1 MINTQYINLN
11 MTPSGV
17 MPVLYC
23 SQYDIGR
30 PLGVVVYN
38 GGEQV
43 DLSSYTVAIEATRTD
58 GTAITAAVA
67 VDGNIGAFVTSATMT
82 NKADKYPAKL
92 VIFDAYGQRVASLAF
107 VMCITPA
114 AMDENATAIEE
125 DASLYQQY
133 TGAVQTLIADIRVQ
147 LDAETAA
154 RKSAI
159 NAEATT
165 RANADA
171 ALQTNLNLEASAR
184 ATADTTLQNS
194 INAEA
199 STRATADAVL
209 SNRIDALSGLT
220 PGSTTGDAELA
231 DIRVGADGITYN
243 SAGVAVRTQVEGL
256 RNVMTG
262 IMVLHE
268 TAQEWLQGS
277 INGET
282 GGPST
287 SSTRIRTQYI
297 TPTEYVNIVFPSNFK
312 IYVHVYGGES
322 TDQYIGNHGWI
333 TGGSVWL
340 AAGYTYRIVAA
351 YQNDGTIVPSAGA
364 NVVFYNFSGTD
375 TSFSVSGKAADAA
388 LTMGYK
394 GVLTSAD
401 NLNEVLAP
409 GVYRWISSSIP
420 VNSPTVNAGTLIV
433 AGGSGYVSHLVVS
446 YSGDLFLRYHVLSGW
461 VSDGAWQW
469 LAQKNVDSKIGFVKV
484 LTSEDDIDTVLTPG
498 AYRWTASSGIP
509 VNSPTRAAGT
519 MLVVGEG
526 RLVSQ
531 LVITQTSTILARY
544 HASQKWGDWNS
555 LNANSLTP
563 SGMSG
568 STDSWGIAN
577 ALANAN
583 KVMSIKWT
591 PVGNMP
597 KVTSNSSNVD
607 PIQYFPLT
615 EQTGLPYS
623 SVRDQ
628 DKAIGMDVSFHTFMT
643 AVKDPRSV
651 LYTRRSTVSNS
662 STYYG
667 TVCSGLV
674 NVAMAIDLDLTNYYL
689 GEEDDLFDTVPME
702 SIQKGDMIW
711 IDGHCALI
719 ADTAK
724 DDYGR
729 IRSVKVIE
737 EWRPLPRTVTYSSWE
752 AFATARAGYIARR
765 FKNIAAVTYEQI
777 PYVLNF
783 DETETEIAYPDIQ
796 TDHGDAAVFMAGE
809 DVEIHVIDPKE
820 YTTITVTRDNTTVLT
835 KSTIEDF
842 TIETVSAGLY
852 TITASG
858 GGAESVSTFFVVDAT
873 GSFNTSTGEVT
884 FSSTNA
890 TPVLVNVYDLPENR
904 RITCKPIILTNADRE
919 SGHINVLS
927 YMDADYQYAKV
938 TFMTPYGTAV
948 WYSESHQK
956 WTPLP

>member
-1 MINTQYINLN
+1 MISTQYINLN

-17 MPVLYC
+17 MPILYC
-23 SQYDIGR
+23 SQYDVGR
-30 PLGVVVYN
+30 PMGAVVYN
-38 GGEQV
+38 GGEAV
-43 DLSSYTVAIEATRTD
+43 DLSDYTVTIEATRTD
-58 GTAITAAVA
+58 GTAITAAVTT
-67 VDGNIGAFVTSATMT
+67 DGNIGAFVTSATMT
-82 NKADKYPAKL
+82 NQADKYPAKL
-92 VIFDAYGQRVASLAF
+92 VLFDAYGQRVASLAF
-107 VMCITPA
+107 IMCVTPA
-114 AMDENATAIEE
+114 SMDENAVEIEE

-133 TGAVQTLIADIRVQ
+133 TGAVQTLIADIRVN
-147 LDAETAA
+147 LDAEIAA

-159 NAEATT
+159 NVEATT

-171 ALQTNLNLEASAR
+171 ALQTNLNLEANAR
-184 ATADTTLQNS
+184 AAADTTLQNN
-194 INAEA
+194 INTES

-209 SNRIDALSGLT
+209 SNRIDTLSGLT

-256 RNVMTG
+256 RNALTG

-268 TAQEWLQGS
+268 TAQEWVQGT
-277 INGET
+277 IDGTT
-282 GGPST
+282 GGPKTST
-287 SSTRIRTQYI
+287 TRIRTGYI
-297 TPTEYVNIVFPSNFK
+297 TPTEYANIVFPSNFK

-322 TDQYIGNHGWI
+322 TDEYIGHYDWI
-333 TGGSVWL
+333 TSGSVWL
-340 AAGYTYRIVAA
+340 AVGYTYRIVAT

-375 TSFSVSGKAADAA
+375 TTFSVSGKAADAA

-394 GVLTSAD
+394 GLLTAAND
-401 NLNEVLAP
+401 MNEVLAT
-409 GVYRWISSSIP
+409 GVYRWGSSSVP
-420 VNSPTVNAGTLIV
+420 TNSPTVGAGTMTV
-433 AGGSGYVSHLVVS
+433 AGAGASVTQFVISH
-446 YSGDLFLRYHVLSGW
+446 SGDLFSRYHGESGW
-461 VSDGAWQW
+461 LNNGTWRQVLQS
-469 LAQKNVDSKIGFVKV
+469 VIDSKIGFEGV

-498 AYRWTASSGIP
+498 AYRWVSSSVPI
-509 VNSPTRAAGT
+509 NSPTRAAGT
-519 MLVVGEG
+519 MLVIGSG

-531 LVITQTSTILARY
+531 LVITQTSTILSRY
-544 HASQKWGDWNS
+544 HTSTRWIDWNI
-555 LNANSLTP
+555 LNANSFMP
-563 SGMSG
+563 SGMS
-568 STDSWGIAN
+568 STTDSWGIAN

-591 PVGNMP
+591 PVANMP

-607 PIQYFPLT
+607 PIQFFPLT

-689 GEEDDLFDTVPME
+689 GEEDDLFDTIPME

-711 IDGHCALI
+711 IDGHCALVG
-719 ADTAK
+719 DTAK

-729 IRSVKVIE
+729 IRSVTIIE
-737 EWRPLPRTVTYSSWE
+737 EWRPLPRTTVYSTWE
-752 AFATARAGYIARR
+752 AFMTARAGYIARR
-765 FKNIAAVTYEQI
+765 FKNLAAVPYEQI

-783 DETETEIAYPDIQ
+783 DETETEITYPDIQ

-890 TPVLVNVYDLPENR
+890 TPVLVNVYDLPANR
-904 RITCKPIILTNADRE
+904 RITCKPIILTDADRE